1 MNPVTKKKY
10 YTHEEYLALEEKAEY
25 KSEYHDGEIVPL
37 FREIVD
43 GEVVAMAGGSPNH
56 SKISLSIGA
65 ELRTSLKGT
74 TCQAYN
80 SDLKIRVKKVKRS
93 FYPDVTVVCG
103 EPEYY
108 DKNENIITNPTVIVE
123 VLSPST
129 SGYDRLDK
137 FFFYRQAESLQ
148 EYVLVDT
155 QKLYVEVFKLQENR
169 KWILSTYDNLNEN
182 VLFESINVEILMSE
196 IYDRVNFE
204 EQQP

>member
-80 SDLKIRVKKVKRS
+80 SDLKI
-93 FYPDVTVVCG
+93 PT
-103 EPEYY
+103 
-108 DKNENIITNPTVIVE
+108 IIQMHSVFFSCAFGRLCVIFV
-123 VLSPST
+123 
-129 SGYDRLDK
+129 
-137 FFFYRQAESLQ
+137 
-148 EYVLVDT
+148 
-155 QKLYVEVFKLQENR
+155 
-169 KWILSTYDNLNEN
+169 IH
-182 VLFESINVEILMSE
+182 
-196 IYDRVNFE
+196 NF
-204 EQQP
+204 